1 MRSRSNGRE
10 KKEKG
15 AHWEEVDGEVPAYW
29 SFTARV
35 FGRSLVVVKVTT
47 VFSRRG

>member
-1 MRSRSNGRE
+1 MIH
-10 KKEKG
+10 
-15 AHWEEVDGEVPAYW
+15 AIQIQWIWEEVDGEVPSYW

-35 FGRSLVVVKVTT
+35 FWRSLVAAKVTT

>member
-10 KKEKG
+10 KKGEG

-35 FGRSLVVVKVTT
+35 FWRSLVAAKVTT

>member
-10 KKEKG
+10 KKREG
-15 AHWEEVDGEVPAYW
+15 AHWEEVDSEVPTYW

-35 FGRSLVVVKVTT
+35 FR
-47 VFSRRG
+47 